1 MTELLNKNEVL
12 EIVEGA
18 FGLDDYA
25 GVMASLGNS
34 VTRKGFGTYETEP
47 TLKEDKFGRISIT
60 RFFTDSQNYFSLP
73 TLEELN
79 EVMDGVDWEEKT
91 ADNTYNY
98 GGYLERDMNMLT
110 FVNDDTEACV
120 TFYAVHIGL
129 DIRGGYTK
137 YFPVVYDT
145 YEDHLYHLTERF
157 NIASASYE
165 IDGVKHEIYVDAEA
179 CSEYLDV
186 AVTDPEGNVKDWAE
200 MIDLDM
206 YDREDFEESLR
217 SFIKNDSN
225 SDISNLEID

>member
-1 MTELLNKNEVL
+1 MTELLSKVEVL
-12 EIVEGA
+12 EIVEEA

-25 GVMASLGNS
+25 GVMGSLGKS

-60 RFFTDSQNYFSLP
+60 RFFTESEQDFSIP

-79 EVMDGVDWEEKT
+79 EVMDGVEWE

-98 GGYLERDMNMLT
+98 SGYLERDMNMLT
-110 FVNDDTEACV
+110 FVNEDTEACV

-137 YFPVVYDT
+137 YFPIVYNT

-186 AVTDPEGNVKDWAE
+186 AVTDQEGNVKDWAE

>member
-1 MTELLNKNEVL
+1 MVELLNKVEVL
-12 EIVEGA
+12 EIVEEA

-47 TLKEDKFGRISIT
+47 TLKEDKFGRISIPT
-60 RFFTDSQNYFSLP
+60 FFTESENYFSLP

-79 EVMDGVDWEEKT
+79 EVMDGVEWDEKE
-91 ADNTYNY
+91 ADNTYNHS
-98 GGYLERDMNMLT
+98 GYLERNINMLA
-110 FVNDDTEACV
+110 FVNEDTEACV
-120 TFYAVHIGL
+120 AFYAVHIGL
-129 DIRGGYTK
+129 DISGGYTK

-179 CSEYLDV
+179 CSEYLS
-186 AVTDPEGNVKDWAE
+186 VTVTVPVGFDKDWDCVTE
-200 MIDLDM
+200 LDM

-217 SFIKNDSN
+217 SFIKNETN
-225 SDISNLEID
+225 SDISNLVID

>member
-1 MTELLNKNEVL
+1 MVELLSKVEVL

-25 GVMASLGNS
+25 GVMASLGVS
-34 VTRKGFGTYETEP
+34 QTRKGFGTYETEP
-47 TLKEDKFGRISIT
+47 TLKEDKFGRISIPL
-60 RFFTDSQNYFSLP
+60 FFTDSDNEFSIP

-79 EVMDGVDWEEKT
+79 EVMDGVDWEEKGS
-91 ADNTYNY
+91 DNTYNY
-98 GGYLERDMNMLT
+98 SGYLERDMTMLT
-110 FVNDDTEACV
+110 FVNEDTEACV

-137 YFPVVYDT
+137 YFPIVYNT

-165 IDGVKHEIYVDAEA
+165 VDGVKHEIYIDAEA

-186 AVTDPEGNVKDWAE
+186 TVTDPEGFVKDWDE

-225 SDISNLEID
+225 SDISNLEIY